1 MSVTEKRSISY
12 NMSDQSVS
20 EESFEDV
27 YSKLTKEEIFLEY
40 CNFLQSLPD
49 LIDSEN
55 IKIIDLV
62 KQELGIDKLLSDL
75 QHCDFRRLV
84 TTQNSSLL
92 KYLSAK
98 LGFSLKILCPPVKS
112 CILCERKLTL
122 NNKPT
127 QVIVHNVT
135 GPDLYTK
142 YIYRCRGCK
151 LENISKGNKSDK
163 PSLTGFYPFATL
175 TSVLHLTDS
184 HQSN

>member
-20 EESFEDV
+20 EESFENV

-49 LIDSEN
+49 LIESEN

-92 KYLSAK
+92 KYL
-98 LGFSLKILCPPVKS
+98 
-112 CILCERKLTL
+112 
-122 NNKPT
+122 
-127 QVIVHNVT
+127 
-135 GPDLYTK
+135 
-142 YIYRCRGCK
+142 
-151 LENISKGNKSDK
+151 
-163 PSLTGFYPFATL
+163 
-175 TSVLHLTDS
+175 
-184 HQSN
+184 